1 MNGLWIPIV
10 LVGLAIAIIAARVVV
25 GRRRSGYE
33 AICEYWIYSTA
44 EKLPDQKA
52 IMTRLITENPY
63 SRDGGPCITT
73 REGLVLSD
81 VRLHMG
87 LALRT
92 KNPHVFRPDLF
103 EQDAV
108 PSADVLERLPE
119 TTSMIK
125 LRYASVVVLK
135 DLRHLQF
142 MPHLA
147 DAVCH
152 LVDGLV
158 VYDRIA
164 EELMTSSELSSR
176 LTTDGD
182 SERPDFHIRVIWR
195 QEEEGLGFAETRG
208 LRKLGRR
215 ELRTD
220 PTESDQQVLISG
232 LLRKMCNA
240 IFASPETEGPYEYD
254 VYGDKFILEPRDDGQ
269 HMQVSVRRQR
279 QPG

>member
-1 MNGLWIPIV
+1 MGGLWIPIV
-10 LVGLAIAIIAARVVV
+10 LVGLGIAILAARLVTA
-25 GRRRSGYE
+25 RRKSGYE

-63 SRDGGPCITT
+63 LRDGGPCITT
-73 REGLVLSD
+73 REGLVMSD

-103 EQDAV
+103 EQAAV
-108 PSADVLERLPE
+108 PSAEVLERLPE

-158 VYDRIA
+158 VYDRMA
-164 EELMTSSELSSR
+164 EELMTSSELTSR
-176 LTTDGD
+176 LEANGD
-182 SERPDFHIRVIWR
+182 AERPDFHVRVIWR
-195 QEEEGLGFAETRG
+195 HEEEGLGFAETRG
-208 LRKLGRR
+208 LRKVGRR

-220 PTESDQQVLISG
+220 PTEADQQVLITD
-232 LLRKMCNA
+232 LLRNMSHA
-240 IFASPETEGPYEYD
+240 IFASPETDGPYEYEA
-254 VYGDKFILEPRDDGQ
+254 YGDKFLMEPRDDDPFA
-269 HMQVSVRRQR
+269 QVAVRRQR

>member
-1 MNGLWIPIV
+1 MGGLWIPIV
-10 LVGLAIAIIAARVVV
+10 LVGLGIAILVAREVTA
-25 GRRRSGYE
+25 RRKSGYE

-63 SRDGGPCITT
+63 LRDGDPCITT
-73 REGLVLSD
+73 REGLVMSD

-87 LALRT
+87 LSLRT

-108 PSADVLERLPE
+108 PSAEVLELLPD

-125 LRYASVVVLK
+125 LKYASVVVLK

-158 VYDRIA
+158 VYDRLA
-164 EELMTSSELSSR
+164 EELMTSSELTSR
-176 LTTDGD
+176 LKTNGD
-182 SERPDFHIRVIWR
+182 AERPDFHIRVIWR
-195 QEEEGLGFAETRG
+195 NEEEGLGFAETRG
-208 LRKLGRR
+208 LRKVGRR

-232 LLRKMCNA
+232 LLRKMSNA
-240 IFASPETEGPYEYD
+240 IFASPDTEGPYEYEE
-254 VYGDKFILEPRDDGQ
+254 YGDKFILEPRDDGQ
-269 HMQVSVRRQR
+269 FIQVSVRRQQ